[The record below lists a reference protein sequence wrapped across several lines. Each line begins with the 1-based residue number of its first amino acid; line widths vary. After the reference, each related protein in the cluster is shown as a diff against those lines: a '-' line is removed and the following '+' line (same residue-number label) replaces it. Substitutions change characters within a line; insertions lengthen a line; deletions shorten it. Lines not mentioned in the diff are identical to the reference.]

1 MAKEQEQEH
10 GVADQCAARGKAACV
25 QAPRV
30 ALCEVEAAWAA
41 EVEARRAAE
50 RREAEAVAAA
60 KETHAV
66 LVANENAWQ
75 QYQDSNLAEL
85 ARQKAAAERRAE
97 RADATL
103 LSVYDGARARTVLSN
118 LASRSPS
125 AYAACCLRSS
135 CVHH

>member
-1 MAKEQEQEH
+1 MPP
-10 GVADQCAARGKAACV
+10 VPTVPLLLADELLINSNFGELRS
-25 QAPRV
+25 
-30 ALCEVEAAWAA
+30 
-41 EVEARRAAE
+41 
-50 RREAEAVAAA
+50 AVGS
-60 KETHAV
+60 
-66 LVANENAWQ
+66 LISAWQ

-85 ARQKAAAERRAE
+85 ARQKVAAERRAE